1 MGTAPDSGYGSACPT
16 LSPRARLGIA
26 LHKMFKDISKSI
38 HHFAWRCGILI
49 IVRCN
54 DNSSLSLF
62 LNRLA
67 AARRF
72 PTAGRCIPCPLP
84 PYGNAETC
92 PTTILKN
99 LCFPSCFFCV
109 SMVIYWRS
117 EKLINFRVWRS
128 LVSRLTGGQ
137 EAAGS
142 SPVTRT
148 IFSIKTADFQRFLSF
163 SRTFYRFLFFAVVA
177 RPRFDPYQRNFR
189 ERRFFLPTLPV
200 SIATLLLFFFQMA
213 WAMNPPIRSAASL
226 RISPVTWA

>member
-1 MGTAPDSGYGSACPT
+1 MGKFQKVLTFLCFKRKCSKFPKM
-16 LSPRARLGIA
+16 GI
-26 LHKMFKDISKSI
+26 
-38 HHFAWRCGILI
+38 
-49 IVRCN
+49 
-54 DNSSLSLF
+54 F
-62 LNRLA
+62 LNIQV
-67 AARRF
+67 
-72 PTAGRCIPCPLP
+72 P
-84 PYGNAETC
+84 
-92 PTTILKN
+92 
-99 LCFPSCFFCV
+99 
-109 SMVIYWRS
+109 
-117 EKLINFRVWRS
+117 
-128 LVSRLTGGQ
+128 TGGQ

-163 SRTFYRFLFFAVVA
+163 IRTFYRFLFFAVVA